1 MDRWNEQM
9 GALAQ
14 SLDAFGAALGDQPCS
29 SEEIL
34 GLATVVQF
42 ELNQRFGCGN
52 CYTGALVR
60 MVGHSIPRFET
71 EMPVGILFGIAQL
84 MRMAMA
90 ASGDGSDAAPAQQQT
105 AARA

>member
-29 SEEIL
+29 SEEII

-42 ELNQRFGCGN
+42 ELNERFGHGN
-52 CYTGALVR
+52 AYAGALVR
-60 MVGHSIPRFET
+60 MIGHSIPRFET
-71 EMPVGILFGIAQL
+71 EMPTGILFGIAQL
-84 MRMAMA
+84 MRLAMD
-90 ASGDGSDAAPAQQQT
+90 ASREGASATPLSST
-105 AARA
+105 PT